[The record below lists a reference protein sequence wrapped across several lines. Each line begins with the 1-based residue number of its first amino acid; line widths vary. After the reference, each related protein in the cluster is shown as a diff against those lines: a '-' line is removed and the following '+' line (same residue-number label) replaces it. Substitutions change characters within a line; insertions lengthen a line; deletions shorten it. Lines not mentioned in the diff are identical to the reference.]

1 MKGSKIII
9 ILLSMILAI
18 TIVAGGLFFAY
29 MKFSASAN
37 GTEPSIDRVLESSVD
52 IPEITSNLLNDDF
65 IRISFKIQTD
75 GKKAKKE
82 LEKREFQVQNIIIQE
97 LSELSA
103 DDLKGK
109 EGKLNL
115 EESLKNKTN
124 ELMQDGEIVKVYITS
139 AILQ

>member
-1 MKGSKIII
+1 MKNSKIII
-9 ILLSMILAI
+9 ILLSMLIALL
-18 TIVAGGLFFAY
+18 IVGGGLIFAY
-29 MKFSASAN
+29 MNVSGSN
-37 GTEPSIDRVLESSVD
+37 GEKEPTIDQVLESSVD

-75 GKKAKKE
+75 SKKAKKE
-82 LEKREFQVQNIIIQE
+82 LEKRDFQVRNIIIQE

-115 EESLKNKTN
+115 EESLKIKIN

>member
-1 MKGSKIII
+1 MKGSKLTII
-9 ILLSMILAI
+9 ILSMVLAM
-18 TIVAGGLFFAY
+18 TIVVGGLAFAY
-29 MKFSASAN
+29 MNFSASSN
-37 GTEPSIDRVLESSVD
+37 GSEPSIDQVLESSVD

-75 GKKAKKE
+75 GKKARKE
-82 LEKREFQVQNIIIQE
+82 LEKREFQVRNIIIQE

-115 EESLKNKTN
+115 EETLKNKTN
-124 ELMQDGEIVKVYITS
+124 ELMQNGQIVKVYITS